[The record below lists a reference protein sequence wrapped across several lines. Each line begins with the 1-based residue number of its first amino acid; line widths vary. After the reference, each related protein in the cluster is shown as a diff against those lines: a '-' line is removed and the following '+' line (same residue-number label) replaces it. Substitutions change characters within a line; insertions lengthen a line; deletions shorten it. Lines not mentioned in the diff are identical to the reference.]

1 MVYGN
6 SLHSSTLLQ
15 SQLLSVVILC
25 SGNRSLLSPNAVLIE
40 FKHKTPECFCIN
52 TIRNGL
58 HFAQG
63 PISLKPVSFGPKF
76 LQLQAYYNLLFKQG
90 NKMGVA

>member
-6 SLHSSTLLQ
+6 SLPSSTLLQ

-40 FKHKTPECFCIN
+40 FKHKIPECFCIN
-52 TIRNGL
+52 
-58 HFAQG
+58 HHQKWFALCSG
-63 PISLKPVSFGPKF
+63 
-76 LQLQAYYNLLFKQG
+76 AY
-90 NKMGVA
+90 